1 MKTKKRFEIF
11 LLVILVLSIFIL
23 NISNIISQDLPV
35 VGNINPDTGQPASFE
50 KFQQAGE
57 SLSKAQEN
65 QSYILQDWTVWAY
78 NNSVLGPVLFY
89 TESFFSALN
98 PLWLLMF
105 DTEFSWSWQFIL
117 SLILWIVLIIVIY
130 SPAKAFTNFNFFLTL
145 IFSMIVA
152 TLAGSQGVIKTAVE
166 IFTPFIQNIW
176 ILGILIFF
184 AAIFT
189 WLYWL
194 LFKRADKKMKK
205 ESEEEELKKAKESI
219 KAHGKISSQALD
231 YYNRGPK

>member
-23 NISNIISQDLPV
+23 NISNISSQELPV
-35 VGNINPDTGQPASFE
+35 VGAINPDTGQPASFE

-78 NNSVLGPVLFY
+78 DNSVLGPVLFY
-89 TESFFSALN
+89 TEGFFSALN
-98 PLWLLMF
+98 PIWLLMF

-117 SLILWIVLIIVIY
+117 SLILWIILIIVIY
-130 SPAKAFTNFNFFLTL
+130 SPAKAFTNFNPILTL
-145 IFSMIVA
+145 IFSIIVA

-176 ILGILIFF
+176 ILGILIII
-184 AAIFT
+184 AIAFT
-189 WLYWL
+189 FIYGI
-194 LFKRADKKMKK
+194 LFKKAEKKMKK
-205 ESEEEELKKAKESI
+205 ESEEEEIKRAKESI
-219 KAHGKISSQALD
+219 KAHGKVSSEALNE
-231 YYNRGPK
+231 YEKK